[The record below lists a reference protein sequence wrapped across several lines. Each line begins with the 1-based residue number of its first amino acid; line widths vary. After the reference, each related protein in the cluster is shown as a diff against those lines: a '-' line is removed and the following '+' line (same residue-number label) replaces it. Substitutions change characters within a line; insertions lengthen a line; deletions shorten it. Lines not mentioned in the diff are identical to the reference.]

1 VLQIASEL
9 GYTVIQWDTDSLDW
23 MNIGTEKI
31 IRRVV
36 SRAHPG
42 DIILMHA
49 SDSSKQT
56 HEALPVIIDQLREK
70 GYSFVSVSRLLART
84 EVQGK
89 SVQDRPGMAPSEPQ
103 APMEM

>member
-1 VLQIASEL
+1 
-9 GYTVIQWDTDSLDW
+9 
-23 MNIGTEKI
+23 MNIGTDKI

-70 GYSFVSVSRLLART
+70 GYEFVSVSRLLSRT

-89 SVQDRPGMAPSEPQ
+89 AVRDKPGSVTPEPQ
-103 APMEM
+103 LPMEM